1 MSSSANQPEALPA
14 AWPSYKRLLGY
25 AFRYRP
31 LLLAAVVGMVL
42 DAACGASFIKLMEPL
57 VNEAFVEQNAQA
69 GIILPLIIVSLFLLR
84 GIATF
89 ATDYGMAR
97 AGRSVVRD
105 LRQALMAKYLRLRG
119 ERFDAEPVQVMVSRL
134 NFDTEQVA
142 QASSDALKVMVTDS
156 LYIIALLTVMLTQS
170 VKVTLT
176 MLVAAPVIALIVSTV
191 GKRYRRLNREI
202 QTGVGD
208 MAHRA
213 EQTLYAQQEVKLY
226 GAQSSELKRYGG
238 QADRL
243 LGLHTRVE
251 ATRAMSSSTVQLL
264 AAIALAVIV
273 YVASGEAQANRLN
286 AGQFVSLMT
295 AMMALLPSLKR
306 ITTVQSQ
313 LSRGVTAAQRIF
325 AVLDLEEEVDQVGQ
339 PLARAKGELVFEQ
352 VSVRYT
358 KQEGDALSG
367 ISFCAKPGTVT
378 AIVGR
383 SGSGKTTLVRLIP
396 RFYQPTAGRILLDG
410 QPLEDYS
417 LADLRRQIA
426 MVGQQ
431 VILFDDSVAANI
443 GFGRRDA
450 DPEALRRAADIAN
463 ASEFIDEL
471 SEGMD
476 SAIGDR
482 GSRLSGGQRQRLAI
496 ARAVLKDAPILILD
510 EATAALDSRSERL
523 VQAALDRLIPER
535 TTLIIAHRLATVEHA
550 DQVLVLDQGCLV
562 EQGTHAELLAK
573 NGLYAQLYRLQ
584 FREPQ
589 SAEAQ
594 S

>member
-1 MSSSANQPEALPA
+1 MDSGDALPP

-25 AFRYRP
+25 AFRYRT
-31 LLLAAVVGMVL
+31 LLLAALVGMVL

-57 VNEAFVEQNAQA
+57 INEAFVAKNPDA
-69 GIILPLIIVSLFLLR
+69 GIILPLIIVGLFLLR
-84 GIATF
+84 GAATF

-142 QASSDALKVMVTDS
+142 QASSDALKVVVTDS
-156 LYIIALLTVMLTQS
+156 LYIIALIAVMLSQS
-170 VKVTLT
+170 VKVTVT
-176 MLVAAPVIALIVSTV
+176 MFVAAPVIALIVSTV

-202 QTGVGD
+202 QSGVGT

-226 GAQSSELKRYGG
+226 GAQASELKRYGE

-243 LGLHTRVE
+243 LGLNTRVE

-264 AAIALAVIV
+264 AAMALAVIV
-273 YVASGEAQANRLN
+273 YVASGEAQAGRVN

-325 AVLDLEEEVDQVGQ
+325 AVLDLEEEQEGSGH
-339 PLARAKGELVFEQ
+339 PLIRAKGELRFER
-352 VSVRYT
+352 VGVRYAS
-358 KQEGDALSG
+358 QEGDALSEV
-367 ISFCAKPGTVT
+367 SFVARPGTVT

-396 RFYQPTAGRILLDG
+396 RFYEPSAGRILLDG
-410 QPLEDYS
+410 QPLENYA

-431 VILFDDSVAANI
+431 VILFDDSVASNI
-443 GFGRRDA
+443 GFGRPEA
-450 DPEALRRAADIAN
+450 DPAALRKAADIAN

-471 SEGMD
+471 PNGMQ
-476 SAIGDR
+476 AEIGDK

-523 VQAALDRLIPER
+523 VQAALDRLIPDR
-535 TTLIIAHRLATVEHA
+535 TTLIIAHRLSTVEHA
-550 DQVLVLDQGCLV
+550 DQVLVLDQGRLV
-562 EQGTHAELLAK
+562 EQGTHTELLSRG
-573 NGLYAQLYRLQ
+573 GLYAQLHRLQ
-584 FREPQ
+584 FRDPAASEGQ
-589 SAEAQ
+589 
-594 S
+594 